1 MESFRLV
8 TFVLFVF
15 SESVFSFDITGGFFG
30 RQPKHPNL
38 RYYEVIDSSAFNHHV
53 VKRGIKES
61 NHRFNKI
68 KEVQFSA
75 LGRDFRLIL
84 NPRKGLLHSQF
95 KAYAIDGAGNE
106 KIIHVDH
113 ENFYEGRVFGEKMS
127 EVSAHLEDGVMTA
140 TIHTPDDT
148 YHVEPS
154 WRHIPDAKDDSMI
167 VYRGSDVKYSWEDN
181 HPTLKGHKMCD
192 YVKEGNETTE
202 MDDEEEWIE
211 GYEPPIGSIP
221 EPLPD
226 EHGPKRRVKRQQA
239 EPYNFNGDKTRCP
252 LLLVADYRFFREMG
266 GSNYKTTVNY
276 LINLID
282 RVDKIYENTVW
293 KDGVD
298 TADFSGMGFVIKK
311 ILVHQEWSPVGSNQV
326 HYNMERSSWD
336 VRNLLEVFS
345 REYSHKDYCLAH
357 LFTDIKFEGGILG
370 LAYVGS
376 PRRNSVGG
384 ICTPEYFKNGHTLY
398 LNSGLSS
405 SRNHYGQRVITR
417 EADLVTAHEFGH
429 NWGSEHDPDRP
440 ECSPSASQGGSYLM
454 YTYSVSGYDI
464 NNKRFSPCSLRAIRA
479 VLVAKSSRCF
489 TEPEE
494 SYCGN
499 QRVEGQEQCD
509 AGLVGQDDVD
519 LCCDKHCKLR
529 DGATCSD
536 RNSPCCHG
544 CQYMSQGV
552 KCREQQPATCEN
564 ESRCLGTT
572 AVCPKAKPM
581 DDGTPCI
588 EKGQCHQGSCLPYC
602 ETQEMQSCMC
612 DTIDDACKRCCR
624 KTLNDTCFPVVPLD
638 ILPDGT
644 PCIHG
649 FCNKGKCEKTVQD
662 VVERFWDI
670 IEDININTV
679 LMFLRDNIVG
689 TVIIISVI
697 IWVPASCIFSYV
709 DRRRQEDYC
718 KYVRWYYSNE
728 LIHPTDSV
736 RIIDSKRTRIH
747 EPGRVQEA
755 TNRVLESAGR
765 PHDPGTRAHD
775 TRDPPEGA
783 ESRQNLNTPQCPPVS
798 QHYTSAM

>member
-1 MESFRLV
+1 MGGVALILLYFLPS
-8 TFVLFVF
+8 VLPL
-15 SESVFSFDITGGFFG
+15 DLTGGLFWS
-30 RQPKHPNL
+30 PPYHPNL
-38 RYYEVIDSSAFNHHV
+38 RYYEVIDSSAFKHHI
-53 VKRGIKES
+53 VKRGTKES

-68 KEVQFSA
+68 KEVQFNA
-75 LGRDFRLIL
+75 LGKDFRLIL
-84 NPRKGLLHSQF
+84 NPRKGLLHPLF
-95 KAYAIDGAGNE
+95 KAYAIDGVGNE
-106 KIIHVDH
+106 KVIHVDH
-113 ENFYEGRVFGEKMS
+113 ENFYEGRVFGEKVS
-127 EVSAHLEDGVMTA
+127 EVTAHLEDGIMTA
-140 TIHTPDDT
+140 TIHTLENT

-154 WRHIPDAKDDSMI
+154 WRHLPDAKAESMI
-167 VYRGSDVKYSWEDN
+167 VYRGSDVKYSWEDQ
-181 HPTLKGHKMCD
+181 HPSLKTHKMCD
-192 YVKEGNETTE
+192 YLKEGNATTE
-202 MDDEEEWIE
+202 RDDVEEDWLE
-211 GYEPPIGSIP
+211 GYNESSG
-221 EPLPD
+221 D
-226 EHGPKRRVKRQQA
+226 VHDKGPKHRVKRQNA
-239 EPYNFNGDKTRCP
+239 EAYSNFNGDKTRCP

-276 LINLID
+276 LISLID

-293 KDGVD
+293 KDTVENGG
-298 TADFSGMGFVIKK
+298 FSGMGFVIKK
-311 ILVHQEWSPVGSNQV
+311 ILVHQEWHLVQTNQV
-326 HYNMERSSWD
+326 HYNMEKASWD

-479 VLVAKSSRCF
+479 VLLAKSSRCF

-499 QRVEGQEQCD
+499 QRVEGQEECD
-509 AGLVGQDDVD
+509 AGLVGQDDNDV
-519 LCCDKHCKLR
+519 CCDKHCKLR
-529 DGATCSD
+529 PRANCSD
-536 RNSPCCHG
+536 RNAPCCVN
-544 CQYMSQGV
+544 CNFMKKDV
-552 KCREQQPATCEN
+552 RCREQQPATCEN
-564 ESRCLGTT
+564 ESKCEGNS
-572 AVCPKAKPM
+572 AECPKAKPM
-581 DDGTPCI
+581 EDGTPCI
-588 EKGQCHQGSCLPYC
+588 EKGQCYQGTCRPYC
-602 ETQEMQSCMC
+602 ETQNMQSCMC
-612 DTIDDACKRCCR
+612 DTIEDACKRCCR
-624 KTLNDTCFPVVPLD
+624 KNLNDTCFPVMPVD

-709 DRRRQEDYC
+709 DRRRQDEYH

-728 LIHPTDSV
+728 LVHPTDSV
-736 RIIDSKRTRIH
+736 RIIDSKRTRVH
-747 EPGRVQEA
+747 EPGRSQEV
-755 TNRVLESAGR
+755 NRS
-765 PHDPGTRAHD
+765 HNTGTRGLGV
-775 TRDPPEGA
+775 RDPPEGA
-783 ESRQNLNTPQCPPVS
+783 ESRQTLNNAHSPPIS
-798 QHYTSAM
+798 QHYANAM

>member
-1 MESFRLV
+1 MLPPSL
-8 TFVLFVF
+8 LLLLLL
-15 SESVFSFDITGGFFG
+15 SVSQAIDLTGGFFKP
-30 RQPKHPNL
+30 RPYHPNL
-38 RYYEVIDSSAFNHHV
+38 KYYELIDSSAFKHHI
-53 VKRGIKES
+53 VKRGTTES
-61 NHRFNKI
+61 THRFNKI
-68 KEVQFSA
+68 KEVEFNA

-84 NPRKGLLHSQF
+84 NPRKGLLHPQF
-95 KAYAIDGAGNE
+95 KAFAVDGSGNE
-106 KIIHVDH
+106 RIIHVDH
-113 ENFYEGRVFGEKMS
+113 ENFYEGRVFGEKTS
-127 EVSAHLEDGVMTA
+127 EVSAHLEDGIMTA

-148 YHVEPS
+148 YHIEPS
-154 WRHIPDAKDDSMI
+154 WRHTPDTSEDSMV
-167 VYRGSDVKYSWEDN
+167 VYRGSDVKYSWEDKK
-181 HPTLKGHKMCD
+181 PMCD
-192 YVKEGNETTE
+192 YIKEGNETTE
-202 MDDEEEWIE
+202 AEDEDEWIE
-211 GYEPPIGSIP
+211 DNDPF
-221 EPLPD
+221 D
-226 EHGPKRRVKRQQA
+226 EGIVDILNEQIQRAKRRVKRQQA
-239 EPYNFNGDKTRCP
+239 EAYNFNGEKTRCP
-252 LLLVADYRFFREMG
+252 LLLVADYRFFKEMG

-276 LINLID
+276 LISLID
-282 RVDKIYENTVW
+282 RVDKIYKNTSW
-293 KDGVD
+293 RDANDKG
-298 TADFSGMGFVIKK
+298 DFSDMGFVIKK
-311 ILVHQEWSPVGSNQV
+311 ILVHQEWSPVTTNQV
-326 HYNMERSSWD
+326 HYNMDRTSWD

-479 VLVAKSSRCF
+479 VLMAKSSRCF

-499 QRVEGQEQCD
+499 QRVEGQEECD
-509 AGLVGQDDVD
+509 AGLVGQDDID
-519 LCCDKHCKLR
+519 MCCDKNCKLR
-529 DGATCSD
+529 PQAKCSD
-536 RNSPCCHG
+536 RNSPCCQN
-544 CQYMSQGV
+544 CQFMNQGV
-552 KCREQQPATCEN
+552 KCREKQPATCEN
-564 ESRCLGTT
+564 ESRCLGTK
-572 AVCPKAKPM
+572 AECPKAKPM
-581 DDGTPCI
+581 EDGTACI
-588 EKGQCHQGSCLPYC
+588 EKGQCLQGNCLPYC
-602 ETQEMQSCMC
+602 ETQDMQSCMC
-612 DTIDDACKRCCR
+612 DTIEDACKRCCR
-624 KTLNDTCFPVVPLD
+624 KTLNDTCFPVTPVD

-644 PCIHG
+644 PCIQG

-709 DRRRQEDYC
+709 DRRRKEEYHKQYEEYREFIE
-718 KYVRWYYSNE
+718 RWRRRVDG
-728 LIHPTDSV
+728 HGFPRT
-736 RIIDSKRTRIH
+736 KRTTRFAD
-747 EPGRVQEA
+747 VVDEA
-755 TNRVLESAGR
+755 TTCLLAS
-765 PHDPGTRAHD
+765 
-775 TRDPPEGA
+775 
-783 ESRQNLNTPQCPPVS
+783 
-798 QHYTSAM
+798 TST